1 MPMLKTSSKTL
12 RGGRMVKSAKGIV
25 SFAPMMAGA
34 VMLIGGVSTAEAQA
48 VACATSSLN
57 EMCDVGLHTGSV
69 QTLLLSISAD
79 GTVASGIS
87 GSGAGNRALRWTA
100 AGGFEDLGTLRG
112 DDSGPAQ
119 AERISGNGHVVVGL
133 AETDSGQY
141 RAFRWKDDQMT
152 DLGTLRSDGQG
163 TSHAIGVS
171 YDGSVVVGQASTDNT
186 LFRAS
191 RAFRWEEGGGMTD
204 LGTLRAGNA
213 GISIAS
219 GVSAD
224 GVFVVGRT
232 ATNDIRSYRA
242 FLWEEGNG
250 MTDLGTLRS
259 DGLGVSHAFDLSAN
273 GDVVVG
279 MSESDDPGSRAFR
292 WTAVGGMQA
301 LETLRTIAPTDST
314 QAIAYAVTA
323 DGSVI
328 VGQDVNDFNE
338 QRAVRWSDTY
348 GMEDL
353 GTLTSDNRGNSTAY
367 DISDDGRTIVG
378 AAQADDGRTH
388 AFIYRTT
395 MQDLANAALSLGAIV
410 EDNAIAV
417 AAQQDT
423 VGALIGE
430 GFLVGAGRNGFSIS
444 GNLLSTGSDNG
455 EGIGSGI
462 ARSGLLSYGYGVSD
476 QVTLGA
482 TIGIF
487 GNSLGTDAIDAD
499 NGYGASL
506 WAEFSQGG
514 LDRTGWQ
521 GSAALAWGQQDA
533 TITRGLGFTNVTR
546 ATGDIDLDTRV
557 VHASLGFGVQSG
569 TWLLTPSVGLTHFRT
584 ERSGYAEAGSDTL
597 ASYDKLTMDRTTL
610 TLALEGETRVS
621 EVGRLSLG
629 AGIEHDLSADRARV
643 SGTSDVPGLAAF
655 GFNSGIDRNDTRG
668 FVSVGYR
675 HDINANSVVSFDLD
689 VGQAQLG
696 SGVQTGMRV
705 GYQMRF

>member
-1 MPMLKTSSKTL
+1 MPMLKTSSQTL
-12 RGGRMVKSAKGIV
+12 RGGRMVKTARGIV

-69 QTLLLSISAD
+69 QTRFLGISAD
-79 GTVASGIS
+79 GTVASGLS
-87 GSGAGNRALRWTA
+87 RGASNRALRWTA

-112 DDSGPAQ
+112 DNSGYAQ
-119 AERISGNGHVVVGL
+119 AERISGNGHVVVG
-133 AETDSGQY
+133 AAVTDSGQN

-163 TSHAIGVS
+163 ASHAIGVS
-171 YDGSVVVGQASTDNT
+171 YDGSVVVGKASTDNSS
-186 LFRAS
+186 F

-204 LGTLRAGNA
+204 LGTLRAGND
-213 GISIAS
+213 GTSVAS

-232 ATNDIRSYRA
+232 DTNDIGSERA

-259 DGLGVSHAFDLSAN
+259 DGLGLSHAVDLSAN

-279 MSESDDPGSRAFR
+279 MSMSDDPGSRAFR

-301 LETLRTIAPTDST
+301 LETLRTIAPTYLT
-314 QAIAYAVTA
+314 QAVAYAVTA

-338 QRAVRWSDTY
+338 LRAVRWSDTY
-348 GMEDL
+348 GVEDL
-353 GTLTSDNRGNSTAY
+353 GTLTSDNRGDSTAY

-378 AAQADDGRTH
+378 TAQADDGQMH

-395 MQDLANAALSLGAIV
+395 MQDLANVALSLGAIV

-423 VGALIGE
+423 VGALTGE
-430 GFLVGAGRNGFSIS
+430 GFLAGQGRSGFRIS
-444 GNLLSTGSDNG
+444 GNLLSSGSDNG
-455 EGIGSGI
+455 EGIASGT
-462 ARSGLLSYGYGVSD
+462 ARSGFLSYGYGVSD

-487 GNSLGTDAIDAD
+487 GNSLGTNAVDAD
-499 NGYGASL
+499 NGRGASL

-546 ATGDIDLDTRV
+546 ATGEVELDTRV

-569 TWLLTPSVGLTHFRT
+569 NWLLTPSVGLTHFRS
-584 ERSGYAEAGSDTL
+584 ERSGYAETGSDTL

-621 EVGRLSLG
+621 AAGRLSLG
-629 AGIEHDLSADRARV
+629 AGVEHDLSADRARV
-643 SGTSDVPGLAAF
+643 SGTSDVPGLTTF
-655 GFNSGIDRNDTRG
+655 GFESGIDRNDTRG
-668 FVSVGYR
+668 FVSIGYR
-675 HDINANSVVSFDLD
+675 HDINENSLVSFDLN

-696 SGVQTGMRV
+696 SGVQTGLRV